1 MLKKIFIELLR
12 TFLSICP
19 KMSAGNENGVRL
31 DKFKNKGK
39 DANVSDMYAWHIFHF
54 KCVHGLL
61 AK

>member
-1 MLKKIFIELLR
+1 
-12 TFLSICP
+12 
-19 KMSAGNENGVRL
+19 MSAGNENGVRL